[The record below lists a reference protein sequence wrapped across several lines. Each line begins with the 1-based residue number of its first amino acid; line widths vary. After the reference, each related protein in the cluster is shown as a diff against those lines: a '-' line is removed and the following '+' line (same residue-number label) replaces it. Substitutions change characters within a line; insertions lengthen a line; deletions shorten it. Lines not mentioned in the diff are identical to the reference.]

1 MNPEIE
7 HLEDL
12 LDNILAGIQEMLQS
26 GQPIPLELQELA
38 AEEINALTQEIDT
51 LYTQQPQGAP
61 TTPPPEPTPAP
72 PTPEAVPPGA
82 QLLWILSG
90 GNIDAFVNY
99 MHQIPDPELNAL
111 LNHPERLDQ
120 IISQLHGQFP
130 KGEPAV
136 VDGIEHAPLNSSNI
150 WGARQLKNGKV
161 QVRFQGGSVYEYDG
175 VPPQVFK
182 AFQMGSVPAKT
193 QGQNQYGA
201 WWKGKQ
207 PSLGAS
213 FHELIKERGYNY
225 RRLS

>member
-7 HLEDL
+7 HLENL
-12 LDNILAGIQEMLQS
+12 LDEILAGIQEMLQS
-26 GQPIPLELQELA
+26 GQPIPQELQELA

-51 LYTQQPQGAP
+51 LYTQQPQGGP
-61 TTPPPEPTPAP
+61 TPEPTPEHP
-72 PTPEAVPPGA
+72 VNEPVPPGA
-82 QLLWILSG
+82 ELLWVLSG
-90 GNIDAFVNY
+90 SNIDAFVNY
-99 MHQIPDPELNAL
+99 LHTIDDPDLNAL
-111 LNHPERLDQ
+111 LHNPDRLDQ
-120 IISQLHGQFP
+120 IIGQLHSQYP

-136 VDGIEHAPLNSSNI
+136 ANGIEHAPLNSSNI

-175 VPPQVFK
+175 VPGQVFK
-182 AFQMGSVPAKT
+182 AFMMGSVPAKT
-193 QGQNQYGA
+193 QGRNQYGA

-225 RRLS
+225 RRLR